1 MLNNKSCGGFA
12 SWLLTFACRSIG
24 RDARHFDKHLDGLTS
39 FSFYYLLS
47 FSALFFVMGE
57 LFGIRRSRKDRGG
70 AAALAGTN
78 KLLHKSLFNFHFL
91 VPPAALPSCYGPQ
104 EVVTAAL
111 WVRWNN
117 HVFQSVWENT
127 QGRLSGCGSGSLFA
141 LISPFTMI

>member
-1 MLNNKSCGGFA
+1 MDSRLGFSLLSAAVLAEMRDTLIIIYMRSPA
-12 SWLLTFACRSIG
+12 SF
-24 RDARHFDKHLDGLTS
+24 
-39 FSFYYLLS
+39 FYFLLS
-47 FSALFFVMGE
+47 FSPLFCLMGE
-57 LFGIRRSRKDRGG
+57 LFGIRRSCKDRGG

-91 VPPAALPSCYGPQ
+91 VPPAVFPSCYGPG

-111 WVRWNN
+111 WARWNR

-127 QGRLSGCGSGSLFA
+127 QRRLSGCGSGSLFA